1 MNEFTYTVH
10 RSSRKTISIRITPEG
25 QIQVRCP
32 QRMKNADIHRFVE
45 EKSPW
50 IAKHLASIQARPQE
64 PKFTPEEI
72 SILAQRAKTALPP
85 RIAHYARLMGV
96 TYGRITIRSQRSRWG
111 SCSSK
116 GNLNFNCLLM
126 LTPPEVIDS
135 VIVHELCHRKEMNH
149 SKEFYKE
156 ICRVYPEYDKWNRWL
171 KEHGPLILR
180 RMTG

>member
-10 RSSRKTISIRITPEG
+10 RSNRKTISIRITPEG

-85 RIAHYARLMGV
+85 RIAHYAQLMGV

-126 LTPPEVIDS
+126 LTPLEVWDYI
-135 VIVHELCHRKEMNH
+135 IVHELAHRKHMNH
-149 SKEFYKE
+149 SAAFWAEVEKILPNY
-156 ICRVYPEYDKWNRWL
+156 RNQVRWL
-171 KEHGPLILR
+171 KENGNALIARLPS
-180 RMTG
+180 